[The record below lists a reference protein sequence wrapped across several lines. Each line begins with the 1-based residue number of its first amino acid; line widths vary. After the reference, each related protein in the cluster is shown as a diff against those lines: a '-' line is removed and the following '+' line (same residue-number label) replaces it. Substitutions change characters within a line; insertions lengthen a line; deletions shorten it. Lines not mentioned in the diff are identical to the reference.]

1 MTLHSKSPNQ
11 RRISHTVLSAVVLI
25 ALSGCSVLDGDKVDY
40 KTSKRGNSLEVPPDL
55 TQIANDG
62 AFQSSGT
69 VQASAFNAR
78 VGKVD
83 APAAANAVGD
93 VRIERAGNQRWLVVK
108 RAPEQ
113 LWDDLETFWQDSGF
127 LLNVNRRDIGI
138 METDWA
144 ENRAK
149 LPLDFIR
156 ESLGK
161 LLDTLYSTGELD
173 KFRTRIERNGA
184 GETEIYISHRG
195 MIEVYTGGANQ
206 ETRWQPRPA
215 DPELENEFLR
225 RVMLRLGASDTEV
238 AQAVAKTVALPKA
251 TVQGNGERVTL
262 QLTDSQERAWRRLG
276 LALDRT
282 GFTVE
287 DRDRSKG
294 VYFVRYVDEG
304 DNKEE
309 PGFFSKLFGKK
320 KADAVALQYQ
330 IVLTNQGANNVVRVL
345 DAAGTP
351 VNGQLAN
358 RMLSL
363 LAADLK

>member
-1 MTLHSKSPNQ
+1 MTLHSKSLYP
-11 RRISHTVLSAVVLI
+11 RRVSRAVLSALAFI
-25 ALSGCSVLDGDKVDY
+25 ALSGCTVLDGDKIDY

-78 VGKVD
+78 TGKVD

-173 KFRTRIERNGA
+173 KFRTRIERNGN

-225 RVMLRLGASDTEV
+225 RVMLRLGASDSEA

-251 TVQGNGERVTL
+251 TVQANGENVAL

-304 DNKEE
+304 DNREE
-309 PGFFSKLFGKK
+309 PGFLSRLFGNK

-330 IVLTNQGANNVVRVL
+330 IVLTNQGANNLVRVL
-345 DAAGTP
+345 DAAGKP
-351 VNGQLAN
+351 VNGQLAT

>member
-1 MTLHSKSPNQ
+1 MNLYSKSPS
-11 RRISHTVLSAVVLI
+11 RRDISRAVVSTVVVL
-25 ALSGCSVLDGDKVDY
+25 AMSGCSVLDSDKIDY
-40 KTSKRGNSLEVPPDL
+40 TTSKRGNSLEVPPDL

-78 VGKVD
+78 AGQVS
-83 APAAANAVGD
+83 APAAASAVGD

-113 LWDDLETFWQDSGF
+113 LWDDLQTFWQDSGF
-127 LLNVNRRDIGI
+127 LLSVNQREIGI

-149 LPLDFIR
+149 LPLDFVR
-156 ESLGK
+156 ETFGK

-173 KFRTRIERNGA
+173 KFRTRIERNDS

-195 MIEVYTGGANQ
+195 MIEVFTGGANK

-215 DPELENEFLR
+215 DLELENEFLR
-225 RVMLRLGASDTEV
+225 RVMLRLGAPATE
-238 AQAVAKTVALPKA
+238 AAKAVAKTVALPKA
-251 TVQGNGERVTL
+251 TIQKNGENVFL
-262 QLTDSQERAWRRLG
+262 QLTDSGERAWRRLG

-287 DRDRSKG
+287 DRDKTKG
-294 VYFVRYVDEG
+294 LYFVRYVDES
-304 DNKEE
+304 DTKEE

-320 KADAVALQYQ
+320 KPEAAALQYQ
-330 IVLTNQGANNVVRVL
+330 IVLTNEGANNVVRVR
-345 DAAGTP
+345 DASGKP
-351 VNGQLAN
+351 VNGQLAE

-363 LAADLK
+363 LATDLQ

>member
-1 MTLHSKSPNQ
+1 MTQVTRPLTMRHIN
-11 RRISHTVLSAVVLI
+11 RAIICAI
-25 ALSGCSVLDGDKVDY
+25 AATALTGCSVLDGDKIDY

-69 VQASAFNAR
+69 VQASTFNAR
-78 VGKVD
+78 TGKTD

-108 RAPEQ
+108 RPPEK
-113 LWDDLETFWQDSGF
+113 LWDSLEEFWQDSGF
-127 LLNVNRRDIGI
+127 LLNVSRRDIGI

-173 KFRTRIERNGA
+173 KFRTRMERNGA

-225 RVMLRLGASDTEV
+225 RVMLRLGATDAEA
-238 AQAVAKTVALPKA
+238 AQAVVKSAATPKA
-251 TVQGNGERVTL
+251 SVSTQGERVSL
-262 QLTDSQERAWRRLG
+262 QLTDTAERAWRRLG

-287 DRDRSKG
+287 DRDKTKG

-304 DNKEE
+304 DDKAE
-309 PGFFSKLFGKK
+309 PGFFSKLFGQK
-320 KADAVALQYQ
+320 KADAIALQYQ
-330 IVLTNQGANNVVRVL
+330 VVLTTTGAQNEVRVL
-345 DAAGTP
+345 DAAGKP
-351 VNGQLAN
+351 VDANLAK

>member
-1 MTLHSKSPNQ
+1 MTLHSKIPYQ
-11 RRISHTVLSAVVLI
+11 RRISHAVLSAVALL
-25 ALSGCSVLDGDKVDY
+25 ALSGCSSLDGDKIDY

-225 RVMLRLGASDTEV
+225 RVMLRLGASDTEA

-251 TVQGNGERVTL
+251 TVQANGENVTL

-309 PGFFSKLFGKK
+309 LGFFSKLFGKK

-330 IVLTNQGANNVVRVL
+330 IVLTNQGTNNVVRVL
-345 DAAGTP
+345 DAAGKP
-351 VNGQLAN
+351 VSGQLAN